1 MTAISPAGAAQ
12 QSWTRRAG
20 PWILLLVGLLIV
32 ALIAG
37 APRQPEGEAFD
48 PASTSGNGTKA
59 LVELLGEF
67 GARVD
72 VTGVTPAEDAEVAL
86 LFTDVLDETGTAAA
100 QDWVLRGGTLIVA
113 DPFSGFAPEVA
124 GTTGSFGVAPT
135 IDREMCDIAALQD
148 LAVVDPGG
156 AVRYDVPVSADSCF
170 GDDQVAFAVRTTT
183 GEGAVVA
190 LGGGDLFTNERLADA
205 DNAAVAA
212 RLLAP
217 ERGVRVALLQPGAGE
232 GSSDRSLTD
241 VVGIGVRLGFVQ
253 LVLGFLA
260 YAWYRA
266 RRLGQPVV
274 EAQPV
279 DIAGSELV
287 LAVGQL
293 LQQAKSPQR
302 AADLLRSDVRRRVA
316 ERLGLPAG
324 MPPDDMVDVVA
335 ARTGIEPE
343 RVRAGLGDGPVLDD
357 AALLDLAQDVDA
369 LRQEIL
375 HGH

>member
-1 MTAISPAGAAQ
+1 M
-12 QSWTRRAG
+12 
-20 PWILLLVGLLIV
+20 
-32 ALIAG
+32 
-37 APRQPEGEAFD
+37 
-48 PASTSGNGTKA
+48 
-59 LVELLGEF
+59 
-67 GARVD
+67 
-72 VTGVTPAEDAEVAL
+72 TPAEDAEVAL
-86 LFTDVLDETGTAAA
+86 LFTDVLDETGTAVVE
-100 QDWVLRGGTLIVA
+100 DWVMRGGTLIVA
-113 DPFSGFAPEVA
+113 DPFSSFAPEVA
-124 GTTGSFGVAPT
+124 GTTGSFGVAPA
-135 IDREMCDIAALQD
+135 IDRGTCDIASLQD

-156 AVRYDVPVSADSCF
+156 AVPMTFRQRRRAASATIRPRSPS
-170 GDDQVAFAVRTTT
+170 VTTWAT
-183 GEGAVVA
+183 GRVVV
-190 LGGGDLFTNERLADA
+190 LGGGDLFTNERLDEA

-212 RLLAP
+212 RLLVP
-217 ERGVRVALLQPGAGE
+217 ERGVRVALLQPGTGE

-241 VVGIGVRLGFVQ
+241 VVGIGVRLGIVQ

-302 AADLLRSDVRRRVA
+302 AADLLRTDVRRRVA

-343 RVRAGLGDGPVLDD
+343 RVRAALGNGPVLDD
-357 AALLDLAQDVDA
+357 AASA
-369 LRQEIL
+369 RPRPER
-375 HGH
+375 